1 LRDAGRL
8 GTVEALLVSTFAVA
22 IAEIG
27 DKTQL
32 LSLVLAARYRRPL
45 PIIAGIFV
53 ATIANHALAALAG
66 EWIRTSLGPDTLRWL
81 VGLSFLAVA
90 AWTLVPDKLDAS
102 DAQVRGRHGIFWI
115 TVVTFF
121 LAEMGDKTQ
130 VATVLLGAKYEA
142 VTMVVL
148 GTTLGMMI
156 ANVPAVLLGHAAAPR
171 VPMRLV
177 RAVAATLFAVIGIAV
192 LVYPQ

>member
-1 LRDAGRL
+1 M
-8 GTVEALLVSTFAVA
+8 EALLVSTFAVA

-32 LSLVLAARYRRPL
+32 MSLVLAARYRRPL

-66 EWIRTSLGPDTLRWL
+66 DWIRALLAPQALRWL

-90 AWTLVPDKLDAS
+90 AWTLVPDKLDEG
-102 DAQVRGRHGIFWI
+102 DTQVRGRHGVFWI

-130 VATVLLGAKYEA
+130 VATVLLGAKYA
-142 VTMVVL
+142 ATTMVVL

-156 ANVPAVLLGHAAAPR
+156 ANVPAVLIGHAAAPR
-171 VPMRLV
+171 VPMRVV
-177 RAVAATLFAVIGIAV
+177 RALAAALFAAIGIAV
-192 LVYPQ
+192 LVWPR